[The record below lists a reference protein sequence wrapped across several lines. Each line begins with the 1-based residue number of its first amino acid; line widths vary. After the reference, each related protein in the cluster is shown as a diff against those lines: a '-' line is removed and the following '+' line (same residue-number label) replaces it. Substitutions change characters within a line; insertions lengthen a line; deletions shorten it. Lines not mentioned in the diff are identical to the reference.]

1 MLSAIPLAVL
11 FATAFL
17 LSRAYVATDAGER
30 LLEAVERLTG
40 RRCRGLLLGHL
51 GLSAA
56 LSAILPNAI
65 TALAL
70 TPMIP
75 LLVDRFSYP
84 DDRTRRRVT
93 TSFAAATMWGANIGG
108 MGSIVGSP
116 ANALLLVYVHASEIA
131 GAERLNFLTWALF
144 GIPTV
149 VLLCT
154 VTFLLLRLVLRA
166 ELAAAVRI
174 EGTPAPLPVHRSQA
188 QRRVFLLTVA
198 FLGYWT
204 ASTALAMGLK
214 PHDAYPAA
222 TSLAFGAWFCHALM
236 IRRENGEPLLPL
248 RAAAGRLPW
257 RGFAFVALAVT
268 VSLGATR
275 VLGLDR
281 AVGHIVDLAE
291 GYGLSAWQIMLLLIV
306 AVGLLT
312 EVMSNTVVALVFFP
326 VVHGAA
332 AALELEPVAA
342 LVAVSLMSTVP
353 FMSPTGAP
361 SNAVVVGETRGIDYL
376 LVVKLGLGLDLL
388 TAFVLTMASL
398 HVFPRVLGVAG

>member
-1 MLSAIPLAVL
+1 MLSAIPLVVL

-30 LLEAVERLTG
+30 LLDSVERLTG
-40 RRCRGLLLGHL
+40 RRCRGLLLGQL

-56 LSAILPNAI
+56 LSAILPNAV

-75 LLVDRFSYP
+75 VLVDRFRYP
-84 DDRTRRRVT
+84 DDRVRLRVT
-93 TSFAAATMWGANIGG
+93 TGFAAATMWGANIGG

-116 ANALLLVYVHASEIA
+116 ANALLLVYLRATEIA
-131 GAERLNFLTWALF
+131 GAERLNFLTWAMF

-149 VLLCT
+149 LLLCT
-154 VTFLLLRLVLRA
+154 VTFLLLRIVLHSD
-166 ELAAAVRI
+166 LAAAVRI
-174 EGTPAPLPVHRSQA
+174 EGAREPLPVHRSQA
-188 QRRVFLLTVA
+188 QRRVFVLTAA
-198 FLGYWT
+198 FLAFWT
-204 ASTALAMGLK
+204 ASTGLAMGLK
-214 PHDAYPAA
+214 MHDAYHAA
-222 TSLAFGAWFCHALM
+222 ASLAFAAWFCHALM

-248 RAAAGRLPW
+248 RSAAGRLPW
-257 RGFAFVALAVT
+257 RGLAFIALAIT

-281 AVGHIVDLAE
+281 AVGHIVGLAE
-291 GYGLSAWQIMLLLIV
+291 AHGLTSWEIMLVLIL

-332 AALELEPVAA
+332 SALEIEPVAA
-342 LVAVSLMSTVP
+342 LVGVSLMSTVP

-361 SNAVVVGETRGIDYL
+361 SNAVVLGETRGVDYL
-376 LVVKLGLGLDLL
+376 LIVRLGLGLALL
-388 TAFVLTMASL
+388 TAFALTMASL
-398 HVFPRVLGVAG
+398 HVFPRVLGLAG

>member
-1 MLSAIPLAVL
+1 MLSAIPLVVL

-17 LSRAYVATDAGER
+17 LSRAYIATDAGER
-30 LLEAVERLTG
+30 LLDSVERLTG

-51 GLSAA
+51 SLSAA
-56 LSAILPNAI
+56 LSTILPNAV

-75 LLVDRFSYP
+75 VLVDRFTFP

-93 TSFAAATMWGANIGG
+93 TGFAAATMWGANIGG

-116 ANALLLVYVHASEIA
+116 ANALLLVYVRATEIA
-131 GAERLNFLTWALF
+131 GAERLNFLTWAMF

-149 VLLCT
+149 LLLCT
-154 VTFLLLRLVLRA
+154 ITFLLLRVMLRA
-166 ELAAAVRI
+166 ELAAALRI
-174 EGTPAPLPVHRSQA
+174 EGTREPLPVHRSQA
-188 QRRVFLLTVA
+188 QRRVFLLTAA
-198 FLGYWT
+198 FLAFWT
-204 ASTALAMGLK
+204 TSTGLTMGLRL
-214 PHDAYPAA
+214 HDAYPAA
-222 TSLAFGAWFCHALM
+222 ASLAFGAWFCHALM
-236 IRRENGEPLLPL
+236 VRRANGEPLLPL
-248 RAAAGRLPW
+248 RSAVGRLPW
-257 RGFAFVALAVT
+257 RGLAFIALAVT

-281 AVGHIVDLAE
+281 AVGHMVALAE
-291 GYGLSAWQIMLLLIV
+291 GHGLASWEIMLVLIL

-332 AALELEPVAA
+332 VALEVEPVAA
-342 LVAVSLMSTVP
+342 LVGVSLMSTVP

-361 SNAVVVGETRGIDYL
+361 SNAVVLGETRGIDYL
-376 LVVKLGLGLDLL
+376 LIVRLGLGLELF
-388 TAFVLTMASL
+388 TAFALTMASL
-398 HVFPRVLGVAG
+398 HVFPRVLGLAG

>member
-1 MLSAIPLAVL
+1 VLSVIPLVVL

-17 LSRAYVATDAGER
+17 LSRAYIATDAGER
-30 LLEAVERLTG
+30 LLDAVERLTG
-40 RRCRGLLLGHL
+40 RRCRGLLFGHL
-51 GLSAA
+51 SLSAA
-56 LSAILPNAI
+56 LSAILPNAV

-75 LLVDRFSYP
+75 VLVDRFTYP

-93 TSFAAATMWGANIGG
+93 TGFAAATVWGANIGG

-116 ANALLLVYVHASEIA
+116 ANALLLVYVRANEIA
-131 GAERLNFLTWALF
+131 GAERLNFLTWAMF

-149 VLLCT
+149 LLLCT

-166 ELAAAVRI
+166 DLAAAVRI

-188 QRRVFLLTVA
+188 QRRVFLLTAA

-214 PHDAYPAA
+214 LHDAYPATA
-222 TSLAFGAWFCHALM
+222 SLVFGAWFCHALM

-248 RAAAGRLPW
+248 RSAAGRLPW
-257 RGFAFVALAVT
+257 RGLAFIALAIT

-275 VLGLDR
+275 MLGLDR
-281 AVGHIVDLAE
+281 AVGHTVDLAE
-291 GYGLSAWQIMLLLIV
+291 ARGLTAWEIMLALIL

-312 EVMSNTVVALVFFP
+312 EIMSNTVVALVFFP

-332 AALELEPVAA
+332 AALALEPVAA
-342 LVAVSLMSTVP
+342 LAAVSLMSTVP

-361 SNAVVVGETRGIDYL
+361 SNAVVLGETRGVDYL
-376 LVVKLGLGLDLL
+376 LIVRLGLGLELF
-388 TAFVLTMASL
+388 TAFALTIASL
-398 HVFPRVLGVAG
+398 YVFPRVLGLAG